1 MGRGVVSLLDQKHSA
16 LVEGIWAELESEFG
30 LQGLSGRIIPHL
42 SYHVADSYDQRVLQ
56 CALEA
61 FASDHNGI
69 RIKTAGLGIF
79 TGPAPTL
86 YLAVERCPA
95 LSRFHENLCAEISDT
110 SQNPSRYYSP
120 ENWSPHI
127 SLASWTYMSPD
138 LRERLPDIVAFLIHR
153 PLDWRIGLDNVTL
166 LRSSDE
172 TGGSQETVFT
182 VALAKTQTPDWKS
195 YEV

>member
-1 MGRGVVSLLDQKHSA
+1 MGRGVVSLLDEEHSA
-16 LVEGIWAELESEFG
+16 LVESLWAELESELG
-30 LQGLSGRIIPHL
+30 LRDLSGRIIPHL
-42 SYHVADSYDQRVLQ
+42 SFHVADAYEQQPLQR
-56 CALEA
+56 AAEA
-61 FASDHNGI
+61 FASQHNSL
-69 RIKTAGLGIF
+69 RVNTAGLGIF

-86 YLAVERCPA
+86 YMAVERYPA
-95 LSRFHENLCAEISDT
+95 LSNFHEELWAAISDT

-138 LRERLPDIVAFLIHR
+138 LRKRFPDIVAFLLHR
-153 PLDWRIGLDNVTL
+153 PLEWQIGLDNLTL

-182 VALAKTQTPDWKS
+182 VALTKATSPRVDTL
-195 YEV
+195 

>member
-1 MGRGVVSLLDQKHSA
+1 MGRGVVSLLDKEHSA
-16 LVEGIWAELESEFG
+16 LVEGLWAELESELG
-30 LQGLSGRIIPHL
+30 LRGLSGRIIPHL
-42 SYHVADSYDQRVLQ
+42 SYHVADSYDQRCLKR
-56 CALEA
+56 ALKE
-61 FASDHNGI
+61 FASGQRDL

-95 LSRFHENLCAEISDT
+95 LSKFHEGLWAEISDT

-138 LRERLPDIVAFLIHR
+138 LRERLPDIVAFLLHR
-153 PLDWRIGLDNVTL
+153 PLDWQIGLDNLTL

-182 VALAKTQTPDWKS
+182 VPLAKARTPRLGIL
-195 YEV
+195 

>member
-16 LVEGIWAELESEFG
+16 LVENLWTELEGEFG

-42 SYHVADSYDQRVLQ
+42 SFHVADSYDQRCLKR
-56 CALEA
+56 ALKE
-61 FASDHNGI
+61 FASGQTDLHI
-69 RIKTAGLGIF
+69 ETAGLGIF

-86 YLAVERCPA
+86 YVAVERCPA
-95 LSRFHENLCAEISDT
+95 LSKFHEDLWAAISDA

-153 PLDWRIGLDNVTL
+153 PLNWQIGLDNLTL

-172 TGGSQETVFT
+172 TGGSQETVFA
-182 VALAKTQTPDWKS
+182 VALAEAQTHGWTS
-195 YEV
+195 YEA

>member
-1 MGRGVVSLLDQKHSA
+1 MGRGIVSLLDEEHSA
-16 LVEGIWAELESEFG
+16 LVESLWAELESEFD

-42 SYHVADSYDQRVLQ
+42 SFHVADAYEQRILR

-61 FASDHNGI
+61 FASDLNGI

-95 LSRFHENLCAEISDT
+95 LSKFHEELWAEISDT

-127 SLASWTYMSPD
+127 SLASWKYMSPD

-153 PLDWRIGLDNVTL
+153 PLDWQIGLDNLTL

-182 VALAKTQTPDWKS
+182 VPLAKARIPGWTS
-195 YEV
+195 NEA